1 MQAGS
6 IVDPDLIHMSRHVGA
21 LLVVFCRL
29 SSYTCPKGLEAGV
42 QNCRVELTGVELS
55 IRSIRNFHFTQ
66 HFTVASPQLSNALER
81 GAIVDT
87 TFAKPQIV
95 VLCRGS
101 ALSIEP
107 GPQRAL
113 PVR

>member
-1 MQAGS
+1 MQARSTVG
-6 IVDPDLIHMSRHVGA
+6 PDLIYMSRHVGA

-29 SSYTCPKGLEAGV
+29 SSYTRPKGLEAGV
-42 QNCRVELTGVELS
+42 QNRRLELTGVELS
-55 IRSIRNFHFTQ
+55 IRPIRSFHFTQ

-95 VLCRGS
+95 VLSRD
-101 ALSIEP
+101 L
-107 GPQRAL
+107 L
-113 PVR
+113 